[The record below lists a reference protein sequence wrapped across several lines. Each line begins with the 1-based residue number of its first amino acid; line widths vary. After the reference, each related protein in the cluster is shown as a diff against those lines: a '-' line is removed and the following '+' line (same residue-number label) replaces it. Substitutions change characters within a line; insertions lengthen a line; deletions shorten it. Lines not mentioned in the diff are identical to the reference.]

1 MWTRLQQRRTVV
13 RDALRS
19 RLWPVPAL
27 AVVTALAAGVAVP
40 ELDRLVDGRLPATVE
55 AYLFGGGA
63 DAAREILGTIA
74 SALMTVTSLTFSLTL
89 VTLQLASS
97 QYTPRLLR
105 TFASDHF
112 VQRTLALF
120 LATFAYAVTVLR
132 TVRNDSDTITR
143 FVPKIAVTGAF
154 LLAVASV
161 MMLVLFLGHLV
172 RQIRIETMLDHIR
185 TDAVGSAGRLLESRD
200 DAGSP
205 GPPPAV
211 HPSATAVPARTSGF
225 LVGIDEDALCSAAC
239 SADALIWVDQPL
251 GAAVVRGVPVAFFR
265 MTDGDDAAAA
275 ESLCDAVAAALHTD
289 IERTGAQD
297 IAYGLRQVVDVV
309 LRALSPGIN
318 DPTTAIH
325 GLHACSAMLCEFI
338 AYRLGPHVMYDD
350 DDVARVVIARPSL
363 ADLLDTV
370 CNQTVLYG
378 GEDSAVT
385 GEILVLLRQVG
396 WMARSPDDRGAVGE
410 QLARVERDIGAR
422 AFDPIDRARLARLGS
437 DVRAALDHRWPTG

>member
-1 MWTRLQQRRTVV
+1 M
-13 RDALRS
+13 
-19 RLWPVPAL
+19 PAL
-27 AVVTALAAGVAVP
+27 AVVTALAAGVTVP
-40 ELDRLVDGRLPATVE
+40 ELDGLVDGHLPATVE

-185 TDAVGSAGRLLESRD
+185 TDAIDTADRLLD
-200 DAGSP
+200 PCDHPQNPDAAP
-205 GPPPAV
+205 GVP
-211 HPSATAVPARTSGF
+211 PSAKPLPARSTGF
-225 LVGIDEDALCSAAC
+225 LVGIDEEALLRTAVASNAVV
-239 SADALIWVDQPL
+239 WVDRPV
-251 GAAVVRGVPVAFFR
+251 GSAVVSGVPVAFQQTAGTQ
-265 MTDGDDAAAA
+265 TDDDRTTFGDH
-275 ESLCDAVAAALHTD
+275 VAAALNID
-289 IERTGAQD
+289 IERTAAQD
-297 IAYGLRQVVDVV
+297 IGYGLRQVVDVV
-309 LRALSPGIN
+309 LRALSPGVN

-325 GLHACSAMLCEFI
+325 GLHACSAMLCEF
-338 AYRLGPHVMYDD
+338 ACRQMTPAVLRDEHGEV
-350 DDVARVVIARPSL
+350 RVVIARPSL
-363 ADLLDTV
+363 ADLLDSV
-370 CNQTVLYG
+370 CGQTMLYG
-378 GEDSAVT
+378 GSDAAVAARV
-385 GEILVLLRQVG
+385 LVLLREVG
-396 WMARSPDDRGAVGE
+396 WMSRPPEHQTAVAD
-410 QLARVERDIGAR
+410 QLARVERDIATHG
-422 AFDPIDRARLARLGS
+422 FDPVDVDRLTRLRS
-437 DVRAALDHRWPTG
+437 DVRAALERRWPPS